1 MKLAKTTSVQTPAT
15 FYLIQFLAPKQQDC
29 QENDGNDNAN
39 VGARS
44 TIICQNEKDDGS
56 SQNVLSRCFVTEFS
70 SDQRKACVF
79 PFKLREGATEEQNSC
94 TDLSDPDGKYWCS
107 TKVCKYHTVIKVA
120 TSFKPPSIFPNFSSI
135 QQKHFKA
142 FPNDAISSLI
152 TRIALI
158 CVLDF
163 FNL

>member
-1 MKLAKTTSVQTPAT
+1 MKSAKTTSVQTPAT
-15 FYLIQFLAPKQQDC
+15 FLFHFLGPKQQDC

-44 TIICQNEKDDGS
+44 TIICQTEKDDGN
-56 SQNVLSRCFVTEFS
+56 SQTVLSRCFVTEFN

-79 PFKLREGATEEQNSC
+79 PFKLQEGATDDHNTC

-120 TSFKPPSIFPNFSSI
+120 TWFKPPSIFPNFSSL
-135 QQKHFKA
+135 QQKRFKD
-142 FPNDAISSLI
+142 FPNDSINIASGSEANI
-152 TRIALI
+152 TTP
-158 CVLDF
+158 CEM
-163 FNL
+163 